1 MTRIAKGG
9 NLPVPAEPLTVAV
22 TWTATAGGPD
32 IDVSALLLDAG
43 GRVRGDADLVFY
55 NQPAHPGGAVR
66 HLGKSPAGAAQR
78 ADWLSV
84 DLALVDPGTH
94 RVVVAA
100 SCDGGVFGG
109 IPGLAVRIDTA
120 DGRHV
125 VHFLIGDATTETAFV
140 FGEFYRRAGRWKFR
154 AVGQGYASGLAGLA
168 TDFGIEVADEPPR
181 AAAAPPPAPP
191 TVPVPPAPPHPAVP
205 GPPAAP
211 APGTPVAGPWAPA
224 PPPAFAA
231 PAAPAAPPHPG
242 PPGAPAAPAWQPP
255 PASPYGAPAAP
266 GYGTPYGAPPVVP
279 PGASPGL
286 PYAVPPAVPPGGA
299 VTAAPAAA
307 GFPGT
312 APAAP
317 PLGVPGATVHGAA
330 ALPPGWAPAGASPAG
345 PGAPF
350 SPFVQRGHGNRTV
363 TCDGRVPPGWVLV
376 EIECH
381 DSVSVSVRSC
391 DAYGRSE
398 DSLLDRYEDH
408 VRARAVGVAPEGR
421 PLALR
426 VEADTPWVLTVR
438 PIGETPLLVTTAQGR
453 GSDVLWYGGPPALLS
468 FAHHGESNVTVHHL
482 TDPADDYGDMLI
494 NEIGRV
500 DLFAPVSGPGL
511 IKVDADGVWSCAIR
525 ARQD

>member
-191 TVPVPPAPPHPAVP
+191 TVPVPPRPCRTRAVP

-211 APGTPVAGPWAPA
+211 APDARRRTLGPRP

-231 PAAPAAPPHPG
+231 PAAPAAPAPRAAG
-242 PPGAPAAPAWQPP
+242 GARQARLAAPARL
-255 PASPYGAPAAP
+255 PYGAPAPPGTGRRTGTARGAAGRPHRACRTPCRRRCRPAEPSLRPRPPPGSWAP
-266 GYGTPYGAPPVVP
+266 RPPPRRLRCARRHGPRRRGAP
-279 PGASPGL
+279 AR
-286 PYAVPPAVPPGGA
+286 
-299 VTAAPAAA
+299 
-307 GFPGT
+307 
-312 APAAP
+312 
-317 PLGVPGATVHGAA
+317 LG
-330 ALPPGWAPAGASPAG
+330 AGASPAG